1 MSAYTPLAYSFTRKV
16 VPDGMVYLDTR
27 TDWNDVL
34 AMKGAR
40 EVLEGVKYPGDDV
53 RRSLYASWL
62 RVLAS
67 CRWRDSFD
75 HLMLECVVATPSAS
89 NPEAPLYA
97 DIFKLRDP
105 IDRPFPNVL
114 TPVLDLAKRPRLFS
128 HTLELVEPLPSSP
141 GFVDYVADLLRKSRD
156 SRAALNEAGLI
167 IGFYSLAL
175 ATIVA
180 KPAVDL
186 QEFFRTRIKSALA
199 AAVPTSFEG
208 EVFCPRGRF
217 LTELSRKAHSI
228 GSQVKPYIVLLVLGQ
243 HCFHANAK
251 DAAPSADMKFLEEGF
266 LKGAKFG
273 QLEIVELLYEAQ
285 EKTGIGAA
293 LLNRKL
299 RAEESSGDPEV
310 TVSSHRVEVF
320 LEGAEEPTQ
329 RTKPWCRVA
338 NKHFFMYLEF
348 EENLA
353 YAMRLTALVAP
364 DPGHQLW
371 QRLQFAEV
379 DPSQRAKARHWARNF
394 KRAQGEEV
402 LEEPAK
408 FNPNRRRYD
417 SF

>member
-1 MSAYTPLAYSFTRKV
+1 MSAYTPLAYSFAQMMGPGV
-16 VPDGMVYLDTR
+16 MVYLDTR
-27 TDWNDVL
+27 TDWNDVI

-40 EVLEGVKYPGDDV
+40 EVLEGVKYPGDDA

-75 HLMLECVVATPSAS
+75 HLMLECVVATPSVS
-89 NPEAPLYA
+89 KPETPLYV
-97 DIFKLRDP
+97 DIFKARDP

-128 HTLELVEPLPSSP
+128 RKEPVEPLPSSP
-141 GFVDYVADLLRKSRD
+141 GLVDFLADLLRKSRT
-156 SRAALNEAGLI
+156 SRAALDEAGLI

-180 KPAVDL
+180 KPASNL
-186 QEFFRTRIKSALA
+186 QDFFRIRMKSALS

-208 EVFCPRGRF
+208 EVFCPGGRF
-217 LTELSRKAHSI
+217 LAELSRKAHSI
-228 GSQVKPYIVLLVLGQ
+228 GSEVKPYIVLLVLGQ
-243 HCFHANAK
+243 HCFHANAM
-251 DAAPSADMKFLEEGF
+251 DAAPRADMKFLEEGF

-273 QLEIVELLYEAQ
+273 QLKIVELLYEAQ

-299 RAEESSGDPEV
+299 RTEDSSCDPEV

-320 LEGAEEPTQ
+320 LEGDKELSQ
-329 RTKPWCRVA
+329 RTKPWCRAA
-338 NKHFFMYLEF
+338 NKTFFMYLEF
-348 EENLA
+348 DENLA

-371 QRLQFAEV
+371 QRPQFADV
-379 DPSQRAKARHWARNF
+379 DPSERAKARLWATKFR
-394 KRAQGEEV
+394 RAQREAD
-402 LEEPAK
+402 LEETAK
-408 FNPNRRRYD
+408 SNRNRHRHD
-417 SF
+417 SA